1 MRGRAA
7 IITQNPRLA
16 ELIRAELEICGC
28 ETEVSAG
35 ELTSPEYD
43 LLIVDTD
50 TVTSAELLRRGVT
63 VTVSERYSESRFF
76 EPFVLAYPVRLSD
89 IDRLCLTVIPLDL
102 GERGSGEENENTV
115 YVIDPEAGT
124 VQTENALLKLTKTEF
139 LLLET
144 LCSAEGEPIGRE
156 RIAEILGESDG
167 NKVDVYICRL
177 RKKLETPSGK
187 RTIVTCRGRGYGT
200 SLVLRK

>member
-7 IITQNPRLA
+7 IITQNVRLA

-28 ETEVSAG
+28 QTEVSSG
-35 ELTSPEYD
+35 ELTSLEYD

-50 TVTSAELLRRGVT
+50 TVTSVDLVGRGVT
-63 VTVSERYSESRFF
+63 VTVSERYSESSFS
-76 EPFVLAYPVRLSD
+76 EPYILSYPVRLSD
-89 IDRLCLTVIPLDL
+89 VDRLCLTVIPVDI
-102 GERGSGEENENTV
+102 GEREDSGANENTV
-115 YVIDPEAGT
+115 YVIDSSAGI
-124 VQTENALLKLTKTEF
+124 VQTESALVKLTRTEF

-144 LCSAEGEPIGRE
+144 LCETEGEPISRE
-156 RIAEILGESDG
+156 RIGEILGESDG

-177 RKKLETPSGK
+177 RKKLEAHDGK
-187 RTIVTCRGRGYGT
+187 RTIVTRRGRGYST

>member
-50 TVTSAELLRRGVT
+50 TVTRADLMRRGVT
-63 VTVSERYSESRFF
+63 VTVSERYSESSFS
-76 EPFVLAYPVRLSD
+76 EPYVLAYPVSLSD
-89 IDRLCLTVIPLDL
+89 VDRLCLTVIPVEL
-102 GERGSGEENENTV
+102 GERAVIGENENTV
-115 YVIDPEAGT
+115 YVIDSEAGT
-124 VQTENALLKLTKTEF
+124 VQTENALVKLTKTEF

-144 LCSAEGEPIGRE
+144 LCAAEGEPIGRE

-177 RKKLETPSGK
+177 RKKLETPSGR
-187 RTIVTCRGRGYGT
+187 RTIVTCRGRGYST
-200 SLVLRK
+200 TLVLSR